1 MILNFCNS
9 VVIKLIKMYFPP
21 IPKIQSSKN
30 LQRIKISQ
38 FFYRGIFVQDVRSAG
53 SVSLG
58 CSYCCV
64 CLLWNLFPF
73 LKNHRTLCVALALL
87 LALQI
92 QVKIFQGK
100 QECHRWSYGDIS
112 VLQIYSS
119 LAALL
124 NWQICAVLCTSLL
137 VSLCT
142 VFLYLSYRK
151 TCIHVFLESPITE
164 EQNWQN
170 YLTDLFIL
178 LSLLRQ
184 SS

>member
-30 LQRIKISQ
+30 LRRIKISQ
-38 FFYRGIFVQDVRSAG
+38 FFYRGIFVQDVRSAV

-58 CSYCCV
+58 CSYCRV

-92 QVKIFQGK
+92 QVKIFRESKNVTDGVMVIFLCFKFRVESCSAAELANLCCAMYFSSCQSLH
-100 QECHRWSYGDIS
+100 CFS
-112 VLQIYSS
+112 VSIIQKNLYP
-119 LAALL
+119 
-124 NWQICAVLCTSLL
+124 CVL
-137 VSLCT
+137 
-142 VFLYLSYRK
+142 RK
-151 TCIHVFLESPITE
+151 P
-164 EQNWQN
+164 
-170 YLTDLFIL
+170 YY
-178 LSLLRQ
+178 
-184 SS
+184 